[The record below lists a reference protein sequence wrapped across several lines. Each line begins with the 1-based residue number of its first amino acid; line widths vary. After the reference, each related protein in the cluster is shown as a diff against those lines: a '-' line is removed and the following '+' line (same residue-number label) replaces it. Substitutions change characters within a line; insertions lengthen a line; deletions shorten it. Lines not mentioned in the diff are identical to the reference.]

1 MVQRMFEALSD
12 KLQGI
17 FGRLGSHG
25 TLTEKDIDDA
35 MREVRL
41 ALLEADVNFKVV
53 KDFVARV
60 RERITGA
67 ELHRALKPHEQ
78 VIALVNEELIEVLG
92 GKEPAHLQRAA
103 QPPTVVMLVGLQG
116 SGKTTMASKL
126 AYHLRSRG
134 DKPLLVA
141 CDVYRPA
148 AVEQLRTLGRGL
160 NIPVWDEGVA
170 VKPLQI
176 ARNALA
182 EGRRIGATVVILDTA
197 GRLHI
202 DQQMMDEVAEL
213 RRELKP
219 NDVLFVAD
227 AMAGQDAVR
236 AAEEFNK
243 AVGIS
248 GMVLTKMDGD
258 ARGGAA
264 LSIRHVVGVPIK
276 YVGVGEKPDAI
287 EPFFPDRMASRILGM
302 GDILTLI
309 DKAKSAIGEED
320 VKGLEKKMKSGQFDL
335 EDFIEQ
341 LQRVKRM
348 GPLSSLV
355 SMLPGFGQIKKQL
368 AVDDMDDGFFKQVEA
383 IIYSMT
389 PDERRR
395 PEIINGARRR
405 RIAKGSG
412 TQPHDV
418 NQLLKQFQEAKKVMK
433 VMASTRGRGLGGMF
447 GGFRG

>member
-1 MVQRMFEALSD
+1 MFEALTE

-17 FGRLGSHG
+17 FGRLGSRG
-25 TLTEKDIDDA
+25 VITEADLKEA

-53 KDFVARV
+53 KDFVKQV
-60 RERITGA
+60 EERALGA
-67 ELHRALKPHEQ
+67 DLHKALKPHEQ
-78 VIALVNEELIEVLG
+78 IISFVHEALIDALG
-92 GKEPAHLQRAA
+92 REPAHLNRAA
-103 QPPTVVMLVGLQG
+103 QPPTIVMLVGLQG
-116 SGKTTMASKL
+116 SGKTTMAAKL
-126 AYHLRSRG
+126 ANWLRGRG

-148 AVEQLRTLGRGL
+148 AVEQLKTLGNQLG
-160 NIPVWDEGVA
+160 IEVWEEGTR

-182 EGRRIGATVVILDTA
+182 HARRIGATVVILDTA

-213 RRELKP
+213 RRELQP
-219 NDVLFVAD
+219 HDVLFVAD

-236 AAEEFNK
+236 AAEEFHK
-243 AVGIS
+243 AVGIT

-276 YVGVGEKPDAI
+276 FVGVGEKPDAL
-287 EPFFPDRMASRILGM
+287 EPFYPDRMASRILGM

-309 DKAKSAIGEED
+309 DKAKAAIGEED
-320 VKGLEKKMKSGQFDL
+320 VKHLEKKMKSGQFDL
-335 EDFIEQ
+335 EDFVEQ
-341 LQRVKRM
+341 LQRVKKM
-348 GPLSSLV
+348 GPLGQLI
-355 SMLPGFGQIKKQL
+355 SMLPGISSIKRQL
-368 AVDDMDDGFFKQVEA
+368 GVEELDDGYFKHIEA

-389 PDERRR
+389 PEERRNPR
-395 PEIINGARRR
+395 IIDGSRKR

-412 TQPHDV
+412 TTTHEV
-418 NQLLKQFQEAKKVMK
+418 NQLLKQFEEARKIMK
-433 VMASTRGRGLGGMF
+433 VMANSRGRGLGGMF
-447 GGFRG
+447 GMLR

>member
-1 MVQRMFEALSD
+1 MFEALSD

-17 FGRLGSHG
+17 FSRLGSRG
-25 TLTEKDIDDA
+25 TITEQDLDDA

-53 KDFVARV
+53 KDFVAHV
-60 RERITGA
+60 RERALGA
-67 ELHRALKPHEQ
+67 DIHKALKPHEQ
-78 VIALVNEELIEVLG
+78 IISFVNDELIETL
-92 GKEPAHLQRAA
+92 GKEPAHINRAA
-103 QPPTVVMLVGLQG
+103 QPPTLIMLVGLQG

-126 AYHLRSRG
+126 AYYLRGRG
-134 DKPLLVA
+134 DRVLLVA

-148 AVEQLRTLGRGL
+148 AVEQLRTLGRQID
-160 NIPVWDEGVA
+160 IPVFDEGTNTA
-170 VKPLQI
+170 PLKI
-176 ARNALA
+176 ARDALA
-182 EGRRIGATVVILDTA
+182 EARRQGATVVILDTA

-213 RRELKP
+213 RRELHP

-236 AAEEFNK
+236 AAEEFHK
-243 AVGIS
+243 AVGIT

-276 YVGVGEKPDAI
+276 FVGIGEKPEAL
-287 EPFFPDRMASRILGM
+287 EPFYPDRMASRILGM

-309 DKAKSAIGEED
+309 DKAKESIGEDD
-320 VKGLEKKMKSGQFDL
+320 VKNLEKKMKTGQFDL
-335 EDFIEQ
+335 EDFVDQ
-341 LQRVKRM
+341 LQRVKKM
-348 GPLSSLV
+348 GPLGQLIG
-355 SMLPGFGQIKKQL
+355 MLPGAGNIKKQL
-368 AVDDMDDGFFKQVEA
+368 AVDEMDDTFFKQVEA

-389 PDERRR
+389 PEERRH
-395 PEIINGARRR
+395 PELINGSRRK
-405 RIAKGSG
+405 RIARGSG

-418 NQLLKQFQEAKKVMK
+418 NQLLKQFQEAKKIMK
-433 VMASTRGRGLGGMF
+433 VMANTKGRGLGGML
-447 GGFRG
+447 GMFR

>member
-1 MVQRMFEALSD
+1 MFEALTE

-17 FGRLGSHG
+17 FGRLGSRG
-25 TLTEKDIDDA
+25 VVTEADLKEA

-53 KDFVARV
+53 KDFVKQV
-60 RERITGA
+60 EERALGA
-67 ELHRALKPHEQ
+67 DLHTALKPHEQ
-78 VIALVNEELIEVLG
+78 IISFVHEALVDALG
-92 GKEPAHLQRAA
+92 REPAHLNRAA

-116 SGKTTMASKL
+116 SGKTTMAAKL
-126 AYHLRSRG
+126 GNWLRGRG

-148 AVEQLRTLGRGL
+148 AVEQLKTLGSQLG
-160 NIPVWDEGVA
+160 IEVWEEGTA

-182 EGRRIGATVVILDTA
+182 HARRIGATVVILDTA

-213 RRELKP
+213 RRELQP
-219 NDVLFVAD
+219 HDVLFVAD

-236 AAEEFNK
+236 AAEEFHK
-243 AVGIS
+243 AVGIT

-276 YVGVGEKPDAI
+276 FVGVGEKPDAL
-287 EPFFPDRMASRILGM
+287 EPFYPDRMASRILGM

-309 DKAKSAIGEED
+309 DKAKAAIGEED
-320 VKGLEKKMKSGQFDL
+320 VKHLEKKMKSGQFDL

-341 LQRVKRM
+341 LQRVKKM
-348 GPLSSLV
+348 GPLGQLI
-355 SMLPGFGQIKKQL
+355 SMLPGISGIKRQL
-368 AVDDMDDGFFKQVEA
+368 GVEELDDGYFKHIEA

-389 PDERRR
+389 PEERRNPR
-395 PEIINGARRR
+395 IIDGSRKR

-412 TQPHDV
+412 TTTHEV
-418 NQLLKQFQEAKKVMK
+418 NQLLKQFEEARKIMK
-433 VMASTRGRGLGGMF
+433 VMANSRGRGLGGMF
-447 GGFRG
+447 GMLR